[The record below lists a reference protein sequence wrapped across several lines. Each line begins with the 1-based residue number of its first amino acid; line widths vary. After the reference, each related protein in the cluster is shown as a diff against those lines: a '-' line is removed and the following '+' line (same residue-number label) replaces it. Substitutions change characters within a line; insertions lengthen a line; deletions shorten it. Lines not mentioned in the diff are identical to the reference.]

1 MQTKPLDYF
10 YHVVLALATVTGRA
24 AMTRKVVLAVHG
36 GAGIISRS
44 QLTSETEELFRS
56 ALRAALT
63 AGYGILTEKGCED
76 HQCKA
81 SASVAADAVEA
92 AVRCLEDCPLFNAG
106 TGSVFGNDGRIRM
119 DASIM
124 VCSIEKSCSV
134 TEGKVSGG
142 QRDKAVVGPDEI
154 NQNRRYPITP
164 QPQAGSVAGVENVK
178 NPISLARAV
187 MERTPHVM
195 LIGKGAEE
203 FAQSLPKEVV
213 ETRPDDYFWTE
224 RRWEQLIEVRKR
236 EEQKQQQHQDGTGTT
251 HLPPKQ
257 VLEVQL
263 DHAYEKGHDEQKFG
277 TVGCVALYI
286 PEKKSEFNKPLT
298 RPQLASATSTG
309 GMTNQRFNRVG
320 DSPVIGAG
328 TYANHLCAISCTG
341 HGEHFIRWVAAH
353 DIAKRLEYK
362 HGYGSAEGKQ
372 DGSALKK
379 AVDEVV
385 FGTLM
390 GDGKDG
396 IDKGSGGVIAL
407 DRDGNFT
414 AAMNCSGMYHGWV
427 YEDGGMETRIFWDEC
442 SPKEP

>member
-1 MQTKPLDYF
+1 
-10 YHVVLALATVTGRA
+10 
-24 AMTRKVVLAVHG
+24 MTRKVVLAVHG

-44 QLTSETEELFRS
+44 QLTSEQEELFRS
-56 ALRAALT
+56 ALRVALT
-63 AGYGILTEKGCED
+63 SGYEILIEKRCDDQQCEGT
-76 HQCKA
+76 A
-81 SASVAADAVEA
+81 TVAADAVET

-106 TGSVFGNDGRIRM
+106 MGSVFGHDGRIRL

-124 VCSIEKSCSV
+124 TCSV
-134 TEGKVSGG
+134 ENCTPTGGKGSGS
-142 QRDKAVVGPDEI
+142 QWDEAVVVPGQI
-154 NQNRRYPITP
+154 KQKRRYPCTP
-164 QPQAGSVAGVENVK
+164 KPQAGSVAGVENVK

-187 MERTPHVM
+187 MERTQHVM

-203 FAQSLPKEVV
+203 FARSLPKEVV

-224 RRWEQLIEVRKR
+224 SRWEQLMKVRKR
-236 EEQKQQQHQDGTGTT
+236 VEQQQRQRQEGTEITS
-251 HLPPKQ
+251 LPPKQ
-257 VLEVQL
+257 MMEVQL
-263 DHAYEKGHDEQKFG
+263 DHASEVGQDTTCQDEQKFG

-286 PEKKSEFNKPLT
+286 PRKKSESDKPMI

-320 DSPVIGAG
+320 DSPIIGAG

-341 HGEHFIRWVAAH
+341 HGEHFIRCVAAH

-362 HGYGSAEGKQ
+362 HGYGSAEEKK
-372 DGSALKK
+372 DGSALHK
-379 AVDEVV
+379 AVEEVV

-390 GDGKDG
+390 GYGDDD

-414 AAMNCSGMYHGWV
+414 AEMNCPGMYHGWV
-427 YEDGGMETRIFWDEC
+427 YEDGEMETRIFWDEC
-442 SPKEP
+442 THREP